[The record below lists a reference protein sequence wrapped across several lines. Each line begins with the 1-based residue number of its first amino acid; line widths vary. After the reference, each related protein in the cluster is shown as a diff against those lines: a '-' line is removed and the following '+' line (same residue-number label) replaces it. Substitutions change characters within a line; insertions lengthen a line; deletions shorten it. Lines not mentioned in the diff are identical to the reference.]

1 MSWVR
6 YGRGIAFG
14 LVKGPNAR
22 GAQHVAPLQKNS
34 EKDPRPS
41 PGTFYLWGGQVR
53 TGIQSCY
60 HGSREMECE
69 KQNSSDGPGE
79 LAKKISEALLRERI
93 VPRFVDSY
101 VIENGRQALQVH
113 ASLYRDLLALL
124 QREALIALTM
134 RTMEI
139 VCKEPQQAGKSK
151 PRPMPRREA
160 TLFRRKFL
168 SALTKQQGWT
178 AGEALDFQRDLHLY
192 EELLA
197 RAGATRRSRKPF
209 EAANHPFVDRCA
221 FVLDSSFME
230 KARLAA
236 SQALAAIEQLAAAM
250 TEQPRGG
257 RVH

>member
-1 MSWVR
+1 VTRDWFKSPAE
-6 YGRGIAFG
+6 IAG
-14 LVKGPNAR
+14 LFIWLHHGN
-22 GAQHVAPLQKNS
+22 GL
-34 EKDPRPS
+34 EE
-41 PGTFYLWGGQVR
+41 
-53 TGIQSCY
+53 SCY
-60 HGSREMECE
+60 HGSREMGHE
-69 KQNSSDGPGE
+69 KQSFGDGPGE
-79 LAKKISEALLRERI
+79 LAQRISEALLRERI

-124 QREALIALTM
+124 QREALIALAV
-134 RTMEI
+134 RALEI
-139 VCKEPQQAGKSK
+139 TCAEPPPTGKSK
-151 PRPMPRREA
+151 PRPMLRREA
-160 TLFRRKFL
+160 TVFRRKFL

-178 AGEALDFQRDLHLY
+178 AGEALDFQRDLQLY

-236 SQALAAIEQLAAAM
+236 SQALRGIEELAATV
-250 TEQPRGG
+250 TEQARGG
-257 RVH
+257 RVR